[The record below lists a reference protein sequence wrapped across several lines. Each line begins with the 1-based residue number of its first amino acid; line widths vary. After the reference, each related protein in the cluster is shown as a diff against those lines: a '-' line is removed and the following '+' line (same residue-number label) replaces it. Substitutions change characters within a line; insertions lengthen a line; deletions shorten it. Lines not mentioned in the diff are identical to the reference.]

1 MSAAGE
7 PPPAGLAGTKLEI
20 VEAATKTL
28 KAKGF
33 AGTSAREIARTGS
46 FNQALIFYHFGNL
59 RAVLLAAF
67 DLVSA
72 RRMES
77 YGPALGKAQT
87 IAELASLARKI
98 YADDLEH
105 GYVTVLG
112 EMVAAGASDAKLGR
126 EVVARVEPWI
136 EILERKLRDLLGS
149 PPAAIVPARD
159 VAFAIVA
166 LYLGIDM
173 LSHLEGSSA
182 RPEALLDLCV
192 SLAPLLASLLPTR
205 PRSRSR

>member
-1 MSAAGE
+1 MTAVGKSS
-7 PPPAGLAGTKLEI
+7 PTGLAGTKLGI
-20 VEAATKTL
+20 VEAATETL

-33 AGTSAREIARTGS
+33 AGASAREIARTGG
-46 FNQALIFYHFGNL
+46 FNQALIFYHFGNV

-72 RRMES
+72 RRMAS
-77 YGPALGKAQT
+77 YGPALEKAQT
-87 IAELASLARKI
+87 VAELASLARSI

-112 EMVAAGASDAKLGR
+112 EMVAAGVSDAGLGR
-126 EVVARVEPWI
+126 EVVARLEPWI
-136 EILERKLRDLLGS
+136 DILEHKLGDLLGS
-149 PPAAIVPARD
+149 PWEAIVPSRD

-173 LSHLEGSSA
+173 FSHLDGSRA
-182 RPEALLDLCV
+182 RPGALLELGE
-192 SLAPLLASLLPTR
+192 SLGALLASQ
-205 PRSRSR
+205 PRLQSR